1 MQAVEFR
8 SLEIVQRRTMRTE
21 RGPMQS
27 SRKVLS
33 LFAVLLTVTLA
44 ASACSKSADTMQVSA
59 QDVSGDAALPTSTML
74 RAAAVTTTAPPA
86 DSGSSSNSSTAAL
99 GSAQATLA
107 AILGQISANPQIL
120 TNVSTLDPAGLAQLF
135 NLDLGSLQ
143 QLGLTGPQIQQLG
156 QAALSSPESVQTAIS
171 TGTIDPAA
179 LLGLLLGSVD
189 INSLATGAVGAL
201 VQGLLA
207 SIADLRLV
215 ISPEL
220 TVDLQELFDQ
230 IDPNGVP
237 ILANP
242 DNAGLLALLFSAV
255 INSNPLLAQQ
265 LLDNPNLDPALRP
278 ILEQLA
284 ALGES
289 LGSAASAALID
300 AINKLFPGLIPVP

>member
-1 MQAVEFR
+1 
-8 SLEIVQRRTMRTE
+8 
-21 RGPMQS
+21 
-27 SRKVLS
+27 
-33 LFAVLLTVTLA
+33 
-44 ASACSKSADTMQVSA
+44 
-59 QDVSGDAALPTSTML
+59 
-74 RAAAVTTTAPPA
+74 
-86 DSGSSSNSSTAAL
+86 
-99 GSAQATLA
+99 LA

-120 TNVSTLDPAGLAQLF
+120 TNVSTLDTAGLAQLF

-156 QAALSSPESVQTAIS
+156 QAALASPQSVQTAIS
-171 TGTIDPAA
+171 AGTIDPAA

-230 IDPNGVP
+230 IDPNGIP

-242 DNAGLLALLFSAV
+242 DNAGILALLFSTV
-255 INSNPLLAQQ
+255 ITSNPLLAQQ

-284 ALGES
+284 ALGDS
-289 LGSAASAALID
+289 LGTAASAALID
-300 AINKLFPGLIPVP
+300 AINKLFPGLLPAP

>member
-1 MQAVEFR
+1 
-8 SLEIVQRRTMRTE
+8 
-21 RGPMQS
+21 MQS
-27 SRKVLS
+27 SRKILS
-33 LFAVLLTVTLA
+33 LFAVLLTFTLA
-44 ASACSKSADTMQVSA
+44 ASACSRSADTMQVSA

-74 RAAAVTTTAPPA
+74 RAPAVTTTAVPA
-86 DSGSSSNSSTAAL
+86 ASGSASNASAAAL

-135 NLDLGSLQ
+135 NVDLVSLQ

>member
-1 MQAVEFR
+1 
-8 SLEIVQRRTMRTE
+8 
-21 RGPMQS
+21 MQS
-27 SRKVLS
+27 SRKILS

-74 RAAAVTTTAPPA
+74 RAAAVTTTALPA
-86 DSGSSSNSSTAAL
+86 DSGSASNSSIAAL

-207 SIADLRLV
+207 SIADLRVV

-220 TVDLQELFDQ
+220 TVDLQELFNQ
-230 IDPNGVP
+230 IDANGDP

-289 LGSAASAALID
+289 LGSAASAALIE

>member
-1 MQAVEFR
+1 
-8 SLEIVQRRTMRTE
+8 
-21 RGPMQS
+21 MQS